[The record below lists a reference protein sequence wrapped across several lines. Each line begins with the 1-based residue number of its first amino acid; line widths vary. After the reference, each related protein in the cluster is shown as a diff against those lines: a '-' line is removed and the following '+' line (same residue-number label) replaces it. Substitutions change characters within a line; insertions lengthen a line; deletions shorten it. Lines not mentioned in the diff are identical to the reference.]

1 MKYLMTESQMGKL
14 LRKYMESMDLNIK
27 LYKVYDFDYLPLVF
41 RRLFLR
47 DELYLAFQSKSHHND
62 YFKRFGTYVL
72 ESGNRKYVIQRFYNN
87 KLNDYSFI
95 ITSDEGFNIT
105 EEQLLSQLSL
115 EGFSD
120 SFSEIFDLLLLY
132 LDVRII
138 ESKREL
144 VREDRV
150 DKIIYEYIDEMYRPN
165 FTNGEREQWG
175 PETYKFFEIELDMLG
190 YFVLYRDGKPSYRF
204 FRNKYFRDAK
214 SNTLLILP
222 DIENEL
228 EQLFGDRWKPIF
240 IKWFE
245 DGTGVKVKAL
255 SVARL

>member
-1 MKYLMTESQMGKL
+1 MGKL
-14 LRKYMESMDLNIK
+14 LRKYMESIDLNIK
-27 LYKVYDFDYLPLVF
+27 LYKVYSFDKVPLVF
-41 RRLFLR
+41 RKLFLP
-47 DELYLAFQSKSHHND
+47 DELYD
-62 YFKRFGTYVL
+62 YLKRIGFLYVL
-72 ESGNRKYVIQRFYNN
+72 ESGNRKYMIQRFYNS
-87 KLNDYSFI
+87 KLDDYSFI

-105 EEQLLSQLSL
+105 EEQLLGRLSL
-115 EGFSD
+115 DALSD

-144 VREDRV
+144 VREDRM

>member
-1 MKYLMTESQMGKL
+1 MTESQMGKL

-47 DELYLAFQSKSHHND
+47 DELYD
-62 YFKRFGTYVL
+62 YLKRFGFVYVL
-72 ESGNRKYVIQRFYNN
+72 EAGNRKYMIQRFYNN
-87 KLNDYSFI
+87 KLDNYSFI
-95 ITSDEGFNIT
+95 ITSDEGYNIT

-115 EGFSD
+115 DALSD

-132 LDVRII
+132 LDVRIV
-138 ESKREL
+138 EGNGKL
-144 VREDRV
+144 VSEGKLDRA
-150 DKIIYEYIDEMYRPN
+150 IYEYIDEMYKPN
-165 FTNGEREQWG
+165 FTDGQKEQWG

>member
-1 MKYLMTESQMGKL
+1 MKYLITESQMGKL
-14 LRKYMESMDLNIK
+14 LRKFMESIDLEIK
-27 LYKVYDFDYLPLVF
+27 LYKVYGFSKLPLVF
-41 RRLFLR
+41 RQR
-47 DELYLAFQSKSHHND
+47 YLQD
-62 YFKRFGTYVL
+62 VLWEYFKRFGFMYIL
-72 ESGNRKYVIQRFYNN
+72 QAGDRKYLIQRFYSHTT
-87 KLNDYSFI
+87 NDYKFVI
-95 ITSDEGFNIT
+95 FDDNGFDLH
-105 EEQLLSQLSL
+105 EHQLLSQLSL
-115 EGFSD
+115 DALSD
-120 SFSEIFDLLLLY
+120 SFSEIFELLLLNS
-132 LDVRII
+132 DVRII

-144 VREDRV
+144 VREDRM

-165 FTNGEREQWG
+165 FTDGEKEQWG